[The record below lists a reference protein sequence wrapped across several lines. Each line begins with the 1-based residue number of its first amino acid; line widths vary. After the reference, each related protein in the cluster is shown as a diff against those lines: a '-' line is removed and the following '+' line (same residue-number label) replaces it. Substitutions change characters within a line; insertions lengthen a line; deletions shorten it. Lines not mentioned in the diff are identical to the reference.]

1 MLTVTDF
8 FCGAGGSSQGMHNV
22 PGLQVATAANHWD
35 LAVRTHQENF
45 PDVRHDCADISQID
59 FRRYPRTDL
68 LWASPECT
76 NHSVAKGVKRANDMQ
91 PDLFGEVLPEEAA
104 VRSRATMWDVP
115 RYLEAMVL
123 RGRPVLGGVVEN
135 VVDARNWALFDA
147 WCMALRALGYE
158 LRLVY
163 LNSMHARPRFGTPLA
178 PQSRDR
184 MYVVYWRKGN
194 RAPQIEKWTRPD
206 AVCPEHGTVHAVQSW
221 KNPDREWGRYRAQ
234 YVYRCPVAGCW
245 TIVEP
250 WALPAAAAIDWDTP
264 GQRIGD
270 RSKPLAAKTLARIRA
285 GLAKYSRPLA
295 VPVEGRDGKVAAPAD
310 DPLRTMTTRN
320 ETGVAWFEP
329 FLAELRGGGSDHR
342 PASDPLATVC
352 ASGNHHGLV
361 VGPEHA
367 AMVMRNNSSKGD
379 GGEHCTPA
387 TEPVRTLTTAGHQSL
402 ITWPMLV
409 PAGGTWNDEARPVT
423 DPFRARTTRE
433 TEALL
438 VPYYG
443 NGTARPTGQPAPTV
457 TTVDRHALVTTE
469 LAVEECLFRMLS
481 PTEIGAAMAF
491 GRDYTVLG
499 NKREQVRQYGNAV
512 TPPAAE
518 VLMSALVESITGED
532 IGPMRT
538 AA

>member
-8 FCGAGGSSQGMHNV
+8 FCGAGGSSQGMHNI

-35 LAVRTHQENF
+35 LAVQTHQHNF

-76 NHSVAKGVKRANDMQ
+76 NHSVAKGVKRGADRQ

-115 RYLEAMVL
+115 RYLEAMSL

-147 WCMALRALGYE
+147 WCMAIRALGYDM
-158 LRLVY
+158 RLVY

-184 MYVVYWRKGN
+184 MYVMYWLKGN
-194 RAPQIEKWTRPD
+194 RAPQVEKWTRPD
-206 AVCPEHGTVHAVQSW
+206 AICPEHGRVQAVQSW

-234 YVYRCPVAGCW
+234 YVYRCPVPGCW
-245 TIVEP
+245 AVVEP
-250 WALPAAAAIDWDTP
+250 WALPAAAAIDWTQP

-270 RSKPLAAKTLARIRA
+270 RTKPLAAKTLARIRA
-285 GLAKYSRPLA
+285 GLAKYARPLA
-295 VPVEGRDGKVAAPAD
+295 VPVEGREGKNAAPVD

-320 ETGVAWFEP
+320 ETSLAWFEP

-361 VGPEHA
+361 HPAA
-367 AMVMRNNSSKGD
+367 AMVMRNNSSTGN

-387 TEPVRTLTTAGHQSL
+387 TEPLRTLTTAGHQSL
-402 ITWPMLV
+402 VSWPMLV
-409 PAGGTWNDEARPVT
+409 PAGGTWNDEARPVRE
-423 DPFRARTTRE
+423 PFRARTTRE
-433 TEALL
+433 TEGLL

-443 NGTARPTGQPAPTV
+443 NGTARPTDQPAPTV
-457 TTVDRHALVTTE
+457 TTVDRHALVSPD
-469 LAVEECLFRMLS
+469 LDVEECLFRMLS
-481 PTEIGAAMAF
+481 PREIGAAMAF
-491 GRDYTVLG
+491 GTDYTVLG

-532 IGPMRT
+532 LQ
-538 AA
+538 AAA

>member
-22 PGLQVATAANHWD
+22 PGLRVATAANHWQ
-35 LAVRTHQENF
+35 LAVDTHQANF

-68 LWASPECT
+68 LWSSPECT
-76 NHSVAKGVKRANDMQ
+76 NHSVAKGVKRASDLQ
-91 PDLFGEVLPEEAA
+91 PDLFGDVLPDDAA

-115 RYLEAMVL
+115 RYLEAMVI

-147 WCMALRALGYE
+147 WCMALRALGYDM
-158 LRLVY
+158 RIVY
-163 LNSMHARPRFGTPLA
+163 LNSMFARARVTPNA

-184 MYVVYWRKGN
+184 MYVVYWRQGD
-194 RAPQIEKWTRPD
+194 RAPKFEKWLRPD
-206 AVCPEHGTVHAVQSW
+206 ATCPAHGRIQAVQSW

-245 TIVEP
+245 TVVEP
-250 WALPAAAAIDWDTP
+250 WVLPASSAIDWTQP

-270 RSKPLAAKTLARIRA
+270 RVKPLADKTLARIKA
-285 GLAKYSRPLA
+285 GLAKYARPISLEAAGHTFERRPGVRTWPLDGPLTTQTTTATKALA
-295 VPVEGRDGKVAAPAD
+295 YEPLMVPVEGRDGKAAGSAL
-310 DPLRTMTTRN
+310 DPMRTMTTRN
-320 ETGVAWFEP
+320 ETGLAWFEP

-361 VGPEHA
+361 AP
-367 AMVMRNNSSKGD
+367 
-379 GGEHCTPA
+379 
-387 TEPVRTLTTAGHQSL
+387 
-402 ITWPMLV
+402 PMLV
-409 PAGGTWNDEARPVT
+409 PAGGTWNDEARPVS
-423 DPFRARTTRE
+423 DPFRARTTRD
-433 TEALL
+433 TEGLL

-443 NGTARPTGQPAPTV
+443 AGTARPVEEPVGTLTSH
-457 TTVDRHALVTTE
+457 DRYALVT
-469 LAVEECLFRMLS
+469 AQVDVEECLFRMLA
-481 PTEIGAAMAF
+481 PAEIGRAMAF
-491 GRDYTVLG
+491 APDYRVLG
-499 NKREQVRQYGNAV
+499 NKREQVRQFGNAV

-518 VLMSALVESITGED
+518 VLMSALVEAITGED
-532 IGPMRT
+532 LQP
-538 AA
+538 A

>member
-1 MLTVTDF
+1 
-8 FCGAGGSSQGMHNV
+8 
-22 PGLQVATAANHWD
+22 
-35 LAVRTHQENF
+35 
-45 PDVRHDCADISQID
+45 
-59 FRRYPRTDL
+59 
-68 LWASPECT
+68 
-76 NHSVAKGVKRANDMQ
+76 
-91 PDLFGEVLPEEAA
+91 
-104 VRSRATMWDVP
+104 
-115 RYLEAMVL
+115 
-123 RGRPVLGGVVEN
+123 
-135 VVDARNWALFDA
+135 
-147 WCMALRALGYE
+147 
-158 LRLVY
+158 
-163 LNSMHARPRFGTPLA
+163 
-178 PQSRDR
+178 
-184 MYVVYWRKGN
+184 MYVVYWLKGN
-194 RAPQIEKWTRPD
+194 RAPQIEQWTRPD
-206 AVCPEHGTVHAVQSW
+206 ALCPEHGRVHAVQSW
-221 KNPDREWGRYRAQ
+221 KNPDRAWGRYRSQ
-234 YVYRCPVAGCW
+234 YIYRCPVAGCW
-245 TIVEP
+245 TPVEP

-270 RSKPLAAKTLARIRA
+270 RTKPLATKTLARIRA
-285 GLAKYSRPLA
+285 GLAKYARPLA
-295 VPVEGRDGKVAAPAD
+295 VPVEGRDGKAAAPAD

-361 VGPEHA
+361 AP
-367 AMVMRNNSSKGD
+367 
-379 GGEHCTPA
+379 
-387 TEPVRTLTTAGHQSL
+387 
-402 ITWPMLV
+402 PMLV
-409 PAGGTWNDEARPVT
+409 PAGGTWNEEARPI
-423 DPFRARTTRE
+423 DEPFRARTTRE

-457 TTVDRHALVTTE
+457 TSVDRHALVTTE

-532 IGPMRT
+532 LQP
-538 AA
+538 AV

>member
-8 FCGAGGSSQGMHNV
+8 FCGAGGSSQGMHNI

-76 NHSVAKGVKRANDMQ
+76 NHSVAKGVKRGADRQ

-115 RYLEAMVL
+115 RYLEAMSL

-135 VVDARNWALFDA
+135 VVDARNWALFDS

-184 MYVVYWRKGN
+184 MYVVYWLKGN
-194 RAPQIEKWTRPD
+194 RAPQIEQWTRPD
-206 AVCPEHGTVHAVQSW
+206 ALCPEHGRVHAVQSW
-221 KNPDREWGRYRAQ
+221 KNPDRAWGRYRSQ
-234 YVYRCPVAGCW
+234 YIYRCPVAGCW
-245 TIVEP
+245 TPVEP

-270 RSKPLAAKTLARIRA
+270 RTKPLATKTLARIRA
-285 GLAKYSRPLA
+285 GLAKYARPLA
-295 VPVEGRDGKVAAPAD
+295 VPVEGRDGKAAAPAD

-361 VGPEHA
+361 AP
-367 AMVMRNNSSKGD
+367 
-379 GGEHCTPA
+379 
-387 TEPVRTLTTAGHQSL
+387 
-402 ITWPMLV
+402 PMLV
-409 PAGGTWNDEARPVT
+409 PAGGTWNEEARPI
-423 DPFRARTTRE
+423 DEPFRARTTRE

-457 TTVDRHALVTTE
+457 TSVDRHALVTTE

-532 IGPMRT
+532 LQP
-538 AA
+538 AV

>member
-1 MLTVTDF
+1 MTLTVTDF
-8 FCGAGGSSQGMHNV
+8 FCGAGGSSQGMHNI

-76 NHSVAKGVKRANDMQ
+76 NHSVAKGVKRGADRQ

-115 RYLEAMVL
+115 RYLEAMSL
-123 RGRPVLGGVVEN
+123 RGRPVLGGAVEN

-147 WCMALRALGYE
+147 WCMAIRALGYDM
-158 LRLVY
+158 RIVY

-184 MYVVYWRKGN
+184 MYVLYWLKGN

-206 AVCPEHGTVHAVQSW
+206 AHCPNHGRVQAVQSW

-234 YVYRCPVAGCW
+234 YVYRCPIPGCW
-245 TIVEP
+245 TVVEP
-250 WALPAAAAIDWDTP
+250 WALPAAAAIDWTQP

-270 RSKPLAAKTLARIRA
+270 RTKPLAAKTLARIRA
-285 GLAKYSRPLA
+285 GLAKYARPLA
-295 VPVEGRDGKVAAPAD
+295 VPVEGRDGKSAAPAD

-361 VGPEHA
+361 AP
-367 AMVMRNNSSKGD
+367 
-379 GGEHCTPA
+379 
-387 TEPVRTLTTAGHQSL
+387 
-402 ITWPMLV
+402 PMLV
-409 PAGGTWNDEARPVT
+409 PAGGTWNEEARPI
-423 DPFRARTTRE
+423 DEPFRARTTRE

-443 NGTARPTGQPAPTV
+443 NGTARPTGQPTPTV
-457 TTVDRHALVTTE
+457 TSVDRHALVTTE
-469 LAVEECLFRMLS
+469 PAVEECLFRMLS

-491 GRDYTVLG
+491 GTDYTVLG

-518 VLMSALVESITGED
+518 VLMSALVEAITGED
-532 IGPMRT
+532 LQ
-538 AA
+538 AAA

>member
-1 MLTVTDF
+1 VLTVTDF

-76 NHSVAKGVKRANDMQ
+76 NHSVAKGVKRANDLQ
-91 PDLFGEVLPEEAA
+91 PDLFGDVLPEEAA

-147 WCMALRALGYE
+147 WCMALRALGYD

-163 LNSMHARPRFGTPLA
+163 LNSMFARARVTPHA

-184 MYVVYWRKGN
+184 MYVVYWRQGN
-194 RAPQIEKWTRPD
+194 RAPQLEKWLRPD
-206 AVCPEHGTVHAVQSW
+206 AHCAAHGRVQAVQSW
-221 KNPDREWGRYRAQ
+221 KNPNREWGRYRAQ

-245 TIVEP
+245 AVVEP
-250 WALPAAAAIDWDTP
+250 WALPAAAAIDWTQP

-270 RSKPLAAKTLARIRA
+270 RAKPLADKTLARIRA

-295 VPVEGRDGKVAAPAD
+295 VPVEGRDGKSAAPAD

-342 PASDPLATVC
+342 SASDPLATVC

-361 VGPEHA
+361 HPE
-367 AMVMRNNSSKGD
+367 AMV
-379 GGEHCTPA
+379 
-387 TEPVRTLTTAGHQSL
+387 
-402 ITWPMLV
+402 V
-409 PAGGTWNDEARPVT
+409 PAGGTWNEEARPVT
-423 DPFRARTTRE
+423 EPFRARTTRE

-443 NGTARPTGQPAPTV
+443 TGTARPAAEPVGTLTAH
-457 TTVDRHALVTTE
+457 DRYALVSSE
-469 LAVEECLFRMLS
+469 LAVDDCLFRMLS
-481 PTEIGAAMAF
+481 PGEISRAMAF
-491 GRDYTVLG
+491 ADDYTVLG
-499 NKREQVRQYGNAV
+499 NKREQVRQLGNAV

-518 VLMSALVESITGED
+518 ILMSALVEAITSED
-532 IGPMRT
+532 VPT

>member
-1 MLTVTDF
+1 MTLTVTDF
-8 FCGAGGSSQGMHNV
+8 FCGAGGSSQGMHNI

-45 PDVRHDCADISQID
+45 PNVRHDCADISQID

-76 NHSVAKGVKRANDMQ
+76 NHSVAKGVKRANDLQ
-91 PDLFGEVLPEEAA
+91 PDLFGDVLPEEAA

-115 RYLEAMVL
+115 RYLEAMSL

-147 WCMALRALGYE
+147 WCMAIRALGYDM
-158 LRLVY
+158 RLVY

-184 MYVVYWRKGN
+184 MYVVYWLKGN

-206 AVCPEHGTVHAVQSW
+206 ATCPQHGRVHAVQSW

-234 YVYRCPVAGCW
+234 YVYRCPVPGCW

-270 RSKPLAAKTLARIRA
+270 RAKPLAAKTLARIRA
-285 GLAKYSRPLA
+285 GLAKYARPITLEAAGNTFERRPGVRTWPVDAPLTTQTTSITKALA
-295 VPVEGRDGKVAAPAD
+295 YDALMVPVEGRDGKQALPAGE
-310 DPLRTMTTRN
+310 PLRTMTTRN

-342 PASDPLATVC
+342 PASHPLATVC

-361 VGPEHA
+361 SP
-367 AMVMRNNSSKGD
+367 
-379 GGEHCTPA
+379 
-387 TEPVRTLTTAGHQSL
+387 
-402 ITWPMLV
+402 PMLV
-409 PAGGTWNDEARPVT
+409 PAGGTWNEEARPI
-423 DPFRARTTRE
+423 DEPFRARTTRE

-469 LAVEECLFRMLS
+469 LDVEECLFRMLA
-481 PTEIGAAMAF
+481 PGEIGAAMAF

-518 VLMSALVESITGED
+518 VLMSALVEAITGED
-532 IGPMRT
+532 LQ
-538 AA
+538 ASA

>member
-8 FCGAGGSSQGMHNV
+8 FCGAGGSSQGMHNI

-35 LAVRTHQENF
+35 LAVQTHQHNF

-76 NHSVAKGVKRANDMQ
+76 NHSVAKGVKRGADRQ

-115 RYLEAMVL
+115 RYLEAMSL

-147 WCMALRALGYE
+147 WCMAIRALGYDM
-158 LRLVY
+158 RLVY
-163 LNSMHARPRFGTPLA
+163 LNSMHARP
-178 PQSRDR
+178 
-184 MYVVYWRKGN
+184 
-194 RAPQIEKWTRPD
+194 
-206 AVCPEHGTVHAVQSW
+206 
-221 KNPDREWGRYRAQ
+221 
-234 YVYRCPVAGCW
+234 
-245 TIVEP
+245 
-250 WALPAAAAIDWDTP
+250 
-264 GQRIGD
+264 
-270 RSKPLAAKTLARIRA
+270 
-285 GLAKYSRPLA
+285 LA
-295 VPVEGRDGKVAAPAD
+295 VPVEGREGKNATPVD

-320 ETGVAWFEP
+320 ETSLAWFEP

-361 VGPEHA
+361 HPE
-367 AMVMRNNSSKGD
+367 AMV
-379 GGEHCTPA
+379 
-387 TEPVRTLTTAGHQSL
+387 
-402 ITWPMLV
+402 V
-409 PAGGTWNDEARPVT
+409 PAGGTWNDEARPVRE
-423 DPFRARTTRE
+423 PFRARTTRE
-433 TEALL
+433 TEGLL

-443 NGTARPTGQPAPTV
+443 NGTARSTDEPAPTV
-457 TTVDRHALVTTE
+457 TTVDRHALVSPE
-469 LAVEECLFRMLS
+469 LDVEECLFRMLS
-481 PTEIGAAMAF
+481 PAEIGAAMAF
-491 GRDYTVLG
+491 GTDYTVLG
-499 NKREQVRQYGNAV
+499 TKREQVRQYGNAV

-518 VLMSALVESITGED
+518 VLMSALVEAITGED
-532 IGPMRT
+532 LQT

>member
-8 FCGAGGSSQGMHNV
+8 FCGAGGSSQGMHNI

-76 NHSVAKGVKRANDMQ
+76 NHSVAKGVKRGADRQ

-115 RYLEAMVL
+115 RYLEAMSL

-147 WCMALRALGYE
+147 WCMAIRALGYE
-158 LRLVY
+158 MRLVY

-184 MYVVYWRKGN
+184 MYVMYWLKGN
-194 RAPQIEKWTRPD
+194 KAPQIEKWTRPD
-206 AVCPEHGTVHAVQSW
+206 AHCPNHGRVQAVQSW
-221 KNPDREWGRYRAQ
+221 KNPAREWGRYRAQ

-245 TIVEP
+245 TVVEP
-250 WALPAAAAIDWDTP
+250 WALPAAAAIDWTQP

-285 GLAKYSRPLA
+285 GLAKYARPLA
-295 VPVEGRDGKVAAPAD
+295 VPVEGREGKSAAPVD

-320 ETGVAWFEP
+320 ETSLAWFEP

-361 VGPEHA
+361 HPE
-367 AMVMRNNSSKGD
+367 AMV
-379 GGEHCTPA
+379 
-387 TEPVRTLTTAGHQSL
+387 
-402 ITWPMLV
+402 V
-409 PAGGTWNDEARPVT
+409 PAGGTWNDEARPVRE
-423 DPFRARTTRE
+423 PFRARTTRE
-433 TEALL
+433 TEGLL

-443 NGTARPTGQPAPTV
+443 NGTARTTDQPAPTV
-457 TTVDRHALVTTE
+457 TTVDRHALVE
-469 LAVEECLFRMLS
+469 PKLAVEECLFRMLT
-481 PTEIGAAMAF
+481 PREIGAAMAF
-491 GRDYTVLG
+491 GTDYTVLG

-532 IGPMRT
+532 LQP